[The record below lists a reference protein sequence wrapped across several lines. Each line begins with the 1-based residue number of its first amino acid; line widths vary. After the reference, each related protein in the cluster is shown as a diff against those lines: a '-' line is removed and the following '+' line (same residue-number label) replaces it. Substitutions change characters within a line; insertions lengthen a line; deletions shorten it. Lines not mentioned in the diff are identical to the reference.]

1 MRKDELPVYG
11 TEAILE
17 RAGDYFWLE
26 GVQVLHQNISFLSKD
41 AVEGDDVM
49 KGVEDFALFA

>member
-1 MRKDELPVYG
+1 MRKDELPFYG

-17 RAGDYFWLE
+17 RAGDDFWLE

-41 AVEGDDVM
+41 GDDVM